1 MERSLKG
8 HTSTVNCVAFEPNNG
23 TCLASCAADLTI
35 KIWGMDSY
43 DCTRTLNGHDHNIS
57 FVAFVPN
64 GDFLL
69 SCSRDRTIKLWEMS
83 TGFCVRTYQG
93 HND

>member
-1 MERSLKG
+1 
-8 HTSTVNCVAFEPNNG
+8 
-23 TCLASCAADLTI
+23 
-35 KIWGMDSY
+35 MDSY

-57 FVAFVPN
+57 GITFVPN

-93 HND
+93 HNEWVRQVCINLGGDLLASCSNDEEIIVWTIDNPDPL